1 MTTTTMIRT
10 SMKASRMMVDYRAG
24 AGRRIVKSAS
34 DVLLPLR
41 EKGYL
46 PSMTDT
52 SPLISTEDLA
62 ARLED
67 PKLKVIDGSW
77 HLDGRDAAADH
88 LAARIPGALRFDLE
102 SVSDHSTDLP
112 HMLPTPDAFAAAV
125 GALGVS
131 EGDTVV
137 IYDTAGLFSAP
148 RVWWTFRLMGATDVR
163 VLDGGL
169 PCWLAEGRAVESG
182 PPAAP
187 TVARFTPTPR
197 PGDVADLPTVLS
209 ALTGDA
215 QIVDAR
221 PASRFRGQTP
231 EPRPGLRSGHMP
243 GALNLP
249 FKTLIAED
257 GRMLRGEA
265 LSARFAEAGLD
276 IDGPIITSCGS
287 GVTAAVLT
295 LALAELGRDS
305 ALYDGSWAEW
315 GGREDTP
322 VAVG

>member
-1 MTTTTMIRT
+1 
-10 SMKASRMMVDYRAG
+10 VEE
-24 AGRRIVKSAS
+24 
-34 DVLLPLR
+34 R

-46 PSMTDT
+46 VLMTST

-62 ARLED
+62 ARLGD
-67 PKLKVIDGSW
+67 PSLRIIDGSW

-88 LAARIPGALRFDLE
+88 LAGRIPGAVRFDME
-102 SVSDHSTDLP
+102 AVSDHSTDLP
-112 HMLPTPDAFAAAV
+112 HMLPTPEAFAATA

-137 IYDTAGLFSAP
+137 VYDTAGLFSAP
-148 RVWWTFRLMGATDVR
+148 RVWWTFRLMGAKDVR

-169 PCWLAEGRAVESG
+169 PRWKAEGRAIESG
-182 PPAAP
+182 PAATPAP
-187 TVARFTPTPR
+187 ARFSPSPR
-197 PGDVADLPTVLS
+197 IGDVADLPAILS
-209 ALTGDA
+209 ALTGEA

-221 PASRFRGQTP
+221 PAARFSGETP

-249 FKTLIAED
+249 FKALLTED
-257 GRMLRGEA
+257 GRMLRGA
-265 LSARFAEAGLD
+265 DLSARFAEAGLD

-287 GVTAAVLT
+287 GVTAAILT